1 LQKNKTTYI
10 SMVLEDDEPSREEFA
25 EIMEDLG
32 FTREAAGG
40 GDADTYREDWFN
52 ADRTVYVEYV
62 EEPRLET
69 RFLLVSGPGSL
80 SVYEQLSDNTGCFG
94 VDTLYRHAAE
104 AATHNDAVMAMFRLV
119 ASEQVAPNMPSAAEA
134 VFEHFLA
141 QDHWMTRRAAV
152 QAISYAGWPES
163 LKILKR
169 VASEDPDERVREFAA
184 RQIEPVR
191 RHLTPDRKPGWQ

>member
-1 LQKNKTTYI
+1 
-10 SMVLEDDEPSREEFA
+10 MVLEDDEPSREEFA

-32 FTREAAGG
+32 FTREAADG
-40 GDADTYREDWFN
+40 GDGDTYREDWFN

-80 SVYEQLSDNTGCFG
+80 SVYEQLSDSTGCYG

-119 ASEQVAPNMPSAAEA
+119 ASEQVAPNMPPEA
-134 VFEHFLA
+134 GPLFEHFLA
-141 QDHWMTRRAAV
+141 QDHWMTRRATV

-163 LKILKR
+163 LRILKR

-184 RQIEPVR
+184 RQIEPLR
-191 RHLTPDRKPGWQ
+191 RHLMPDRNPGRQ